1 MKRYQEFLIDVLV
14 KSYQVIL
21 VSLVIG
27 QLTAKEGNQ
36 SYLIGG
42 IFICAVAL
50 IWAGMVSFKKGE

>member
-50 IWAGMVSFKKGE
+50 IWAGIVS